1 MKKNAADRQD
11 EWPRSCA
18 RGHYKAGYAA
28 KGMPGP
34 EPLNFTTTK
43 PLTPRCIFLWNTLLR
58 PAAVAPRSVAR
69 GASQDGDRAAEGMP
83 RPHICTRGAPAS
95 RYGSHLPSEDTAPP
109 CAVTPPA
116 SVAFVRPIPRYSGTH
131 GAYSESLEKVPRKRP
146 LSIRRR
152 NAISC
157 ATFAA
162 LPVESVALARGS
174 DRVLRRVAPV
184 SGFRNR

>member
-1 MKKNAADRQD
+1 MAEKLRERALQSRIRRKGD
-11 EWPRSCA
+11 A
-18 RGHYKAGYAA
+18 RTRAVELYDYKTAHAQ
-28 KGMPGP
+28 M
-34 EPLNFTTTK
+34 
-43 PLTPRCIFLWNTLLR
+43 
-58 PAAVAPRSVAR
+58 
-69 GASQDGDRAAEGMP
+69 
-83 RPHICTRGAPAS
+83 
-95 RYGSHLPSEDTAPP
+95 HLPLEHAAPP